1 MEKAFRLS
9 LAARLVTAAFLGVCM
24 FIFILFNQPYNLPQ
38 MSDTLTVAVC
48 FSLLYTAALVL
59 LGLKF
64 KDDIL
69 LFFFVAAALAA
80 LIYIR
85 VCLIGYQS
93 TDYTNF
99 LSVWLEQMRGMSP
112 KEVLCEKIGDYNM
125 PYLYFLLLLS
135 RTELNSLILI
145 KFLSCVFDFVT
156 AFFIMK
162 CIEIRTKNSVT
173 LSLSFITAAALPTV
187 FLNSSYWAQC
197 DSVLAAFCIM
207 SVYFAM
213 KSKGICTAV
222 CYALAFSIKLQAV
235 FILPVILICFVTKRL
250 RLWHVAL
257 APAVFFATL
266 LPAIFAGRSLVDCI
280 RIYFDQAA
288 QYPRLT
294 LLAPSIWQFFGSL
307 SFELFNPVGIMLGGI
322 AAITLMFICY
332 KYRHSLDTELLL
344 TAFYISALLI
354 PFLLPRMHER
364 YFYLADVLSVTVFF
378 FNRKKWYLP
387 LVTVFASLN
396 AYMAFLASSPIIDQ
410 KLSALALLIIL
421 VITIK
426 DFVERIVSNVPQGK
440 TAVG

>member
-1 MEKAFRLS
+1 MEKAFRLT
-9 LAARLVTAAFLGVCM
+9 LAARLVTALFLGVCM
-24 FIFILFNQPYNLPQ
+24 FIFILFNQPYNLPE
-38 MSDTLTVAVC
+38 MSDTLTAAVC
-48 FSLLYTAALVL
+48 FSLLYTAVLVL

-69 LFFFVAAALAA
+69 LFLFVGAALAA

-99 LSVWLEQMRGMSP
+99 LSVWLEQMRGMSV

-156 AFFIMK
+156 AFFVMK
-162 CIEIRTKNSVT
+162 CVSIKTLNPLV
-173 LSLSFITAAALPTV
+173 LSLSFIVSAALPTV

-207 SVYFAM
+207 SVYFAL
-213 KSKGICTAV
+213 KSNGIGTAV

-235 FILPVILICFVTKRL
+235 FILPIILICFVTKRL
-250 RLWHVAL
+250 KLWHIAI

-266 LPAIFAGRSLVDCI
+266 LPALFAGRSLIDCV

-294 LLAPSIWQFFGSL
+294 LLAPTLWQFFGNL
-307 SFELFNPVGIMLGGI
+307 RFELFNPVGIMLGGI

-332 KYRHSLDTELLL
+332 KYRRSLDTELLL

-364 YFYLADVLSVTVFF
+364 YFYLADILSVTVFF
-378 FNRKKWYLP
+378 FDRKKWYLP

-410 KLSALALLIIL
+410 RLSALALLFIL

-426 DFVERIVSNVPQGK
+426 DFVAKQDYF
-440 TAVG
+440 A